1 MNMKITSLN
10 VDLVGKSVPSKYNGS
25 GQAIEQ
31 MLIEQGI
38 PVDTRTAGPDIQ
50 VDGYTPVEVKSRDID
65 STSAQDVCKMSAA
78 YIIKTPY
85 RSSRVFEKTQR
96 QYRVKTKDQVIISAE
111 IVDFSPKFIQDK
123 IEESYEI
130 CRKKIIA
137 GDKSNYIYG
146 TAWGY
151 LEQTNK
157 NSKSYSFRIGHG
169 AMKSLESMA
178 NSTYRELYD
187 E

>member
-1 MNMKITSLN
+1 MSMKITALN
-10 VDLVGKSVPSKYNGS
+10 VNIIGQVIPSKYNGA

-31 MLIEQGI
+31 ILINQGI
-38 PVDTRTAGPDIQ
+38 PIDTTTAGPDIQ

-65 STSAQDVCKMSAA
+65 STSAQDVCKMSAD
-78 YIIKTPY
+78 YIKKTPY
-85 RSSRVFEKTQR
+85 RNSRVFEKTQR

-111 IVDFSPKFIQDK
+111 IFDFSPKFIQDK

-157 NSKSYSFRIGHG
+157 NSKSYSFRIGYG

-178 NSTYRELYD
+178 QSNYTSVFE